1 MGLKAAACSASPA
14 PPGRGSFGS
23 WVPQQGA
30 PTGAVTHRRGRS
42 RAAGTPAANYLFR
55 SASFP
60 AALFKFSQTQLIFCS
75 CFAAWDELT
84 PRGERRWRQIPG
96 ELALPRSCRGTEGHD
111 VPVLR
116 SHQVPKPG
124 WGLLGDTNSRDPC
137 PGSCSP
143 CGTVPGG
150 CVGARATGHVARP
163 CLPASSLAILKPYS
177 SPVPLIRNAN
187 DVMKLDS
194 SIACSS

>member
-1 MGLKAAACSASPA
+1 MGAGCRSREHPRVLWPIGVAAAGLQEP
-14 PPGRGSFGS
+14 RLLI
-23 WVPQQGA
+23 
-30 PTGAVTHRRGRS
+30 T
-42 RAAGTPAANYLFR
+42 R
-55 SASFP
+55 SAQLPSQQHYLNSAKRSSFSAP
-60 AALFKFSQTQLIFCS
+60 ALQHGMSLH
-75 CFAAWDELT
+75 
-84 PRGERRWRQIPG
+84 RGWRQIPG
-96 ELALPRSCRGTEGHD
+96 ELALPRSCRGTEGHN

-124 WGLLGDTNSRDPC
+124 WGLLGDTSSRDLC

>member
-42 RAAGTPAANYLFR
+42 RAAGTPAANYPFR

-60 AALFKFSQTQLIFCS
+60 AALFKFSRTQLIFCS

-84 PRGERRWRQIPG
+84 PRVE
-96 ELALPRSCRGTEGHD
+96 ADPR
-111 VPVLR
+111 
-116 SHQVPKPG
+116 
-124 WGLLGDTNSRDPC
+124 
-137 PGSCSP
+137 
-143 CGTVPGG
+143 
-150 CVGARATGHVARP
+150 GARVAPLLPGHRGAQRPRAEKPPGPQTWLGTSGGHQLQGPVPWVLLPVWDRAGWVRWCPRHRARRP
-163 CLPASSLAILKPYS
+163 ALPAS
-177 SPVPLIRNAN
+177 LIPRYFKALFFPCPT
-187 DVMKLDS
+187 DKK
-194 SIACSS
+194 C

>member
-1 MGLKAAACSASPA
+1 M
-14 PPGRGSFGS
+14 
-23 WVPQQGA
+23 PQQGA

-96 ELALPRSCRGTEGHD
+96 ELALPRSCRGTEGHN

-116 SHQVPKPG
+116 SHQVPKTWLGTSGGHQLQGPVPWVLLPVWDRAG
-124 WGLLGDTNSRDPC
+124 WVRWC
-137 PGSCSP
+137 PRHR
-143 CGTVPGG
+143 
-150 CVGARATGHVARP
+150 ARRP
-163 CLPASSLAILKPYS
+163 ALPAS
-177 SPVPLIRNAN
+177 LIPRYFKALFFPCPT
-187 DVMKLDS
+187 DKK
-194 SIACSS
+194 C